1 MTMTNGEELKS
12 IREMVWSGQAAESMF
27 ICESRTKNET
37 VTGIFTIHA
46 CSQPVIRAL

>member
-37 VTGIFTIHA
+37 VTGI
-46 CSQPVIRAL
+46 SQYMHVVSQS